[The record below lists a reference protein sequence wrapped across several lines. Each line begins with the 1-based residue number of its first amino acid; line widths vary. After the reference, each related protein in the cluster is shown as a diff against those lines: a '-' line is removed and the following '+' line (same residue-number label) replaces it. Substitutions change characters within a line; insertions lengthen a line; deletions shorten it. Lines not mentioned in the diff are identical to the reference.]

1 MYLVLFFP
9 EKLYRYRI
17 NMQLIEGQ
25 VCVYKK
31 KQTLCFL
38 KMIKD
43 SAARIELGKSFHLQ
57 GSVNEKV
64 IHLQN
69 ASF

>member
-31 KQTLCFL
+31 KTDVVFL
-38 KMIKD
+38 EDDKGFSCSDWVGQVIPP
-43 SAARIELGKSFHLQ
+43 A